1 MSRITESISKIFK
14 GCWEIFASVLGFILC
29 AIIVLIIVVNWLG
42 FFGIIPQ
49 GDKTDDRYFD
59 EQHQPFR

>member
-1 MSRITESISKIFK
+1 MSKFTESISKIFK
-14 GCWEIFASVLGFILC
+14 GCWEIFAGIFSIIFLIATVL
-29 AIIVLIIVVNWLG
+29 VWLG